1 MSARTL
7 SPTRGRQGL
16 PRVTILSVLL
26 TAGLW
31 LALGPAP
38 APLVFDRAAIAGGEG
53 WRLITGHLVHCD
65 GRHALWDIGALALIG
80 WLLENQGRGRMA
92 LAAGAGILAVD
103 AALWWGMP
111 ELERYC
117 GLSGMLNALFVVALA
132 DLWWLHRHPI
142 FPLTALL
149 LGLKLVVEIKAGQ
162 TVLVDTLWPGVPP
175 AHVAGCLGGLLVL
188 TLARLAN
195 SDHSGSGESR

>member
-7 SPTRGRQGL
+7 SPTRGVQGL
-16 PRVTILSVLL
+16 PWVTILSVLL
-26 TAGLW
+26 TGGLW

-38 APLVFDRAAIAGGEG
+38 EPLVFDRAAIAGGEV

-92 LAAGAGILAVD
+92 LAVGAGILAVD
-103 AALWWGMP
+103 ATLWWGMP

-132 DLWWLHRHPI
+132 DLWWLYRHPI
-142 FPLTALL
+142 FPLTGLL
-149 LGLKLVVEIKAGQ
+149 LGLKLLVEMKTGQ

-175 AHVAGCLGGLLVL
+175 AHVAGCLGGLMVL
-188 TLARLAN
+188 ILARLAN
-195 SDHSGSGESR
+195 SGPAGSGEKP